1 MHSQSLGSISLK
13 SADPK
18 DHPNIDLNV
27 LAHPYD
33 RRIMIESVR
42 DTYGFLQKSTFPF
55 EKVLKGPK
63 SDSDADL
70 LVIT

>member
-18 DHPNIDLNV
+18 DPPNIDLNV

-33 RRIMIESVR
+33 RRIMIEAVKE
-42 DTYGFLQKSTFPF
+42 TYGFFQKSTFPIDKIL
-55 EKVLKGPK
+55 EGPK

-70 LVIT
+70 LVTT

>member
-1 MHSQSLGSISLK
+1 
-13 SADPK
+13 
-18 DHPNIDLNV
+18 
-27 LAHPYD
+27 
-33 RRIMIESVR
+33 MIESVR